1 MQISFCVFYVLPAEA
16 SSLFYGCLQ
25 GDKYRYS
32 LQTAILGKNVVN
44 SKEIYSDPATL
55 GRKCIF
61 GANRF

>member
-1 MQISFCVFYVLPAEA
+1 MFLPAEA